1 MGLQEII
8 EKYGGGEMDM
18 KNWFRLKE
26 EKVDCEGCMFDTGDA
41 KHCLIY
47 LEETGKEKPQNCKH
61 RRTFEEG
68 K

>member
-1 MGLQEII
+1 MSLQDILR
-8 EKYGGGEMDM
+8 KYDTGNKTGD
-18 KNWFRLKE
+18 NWFTLKT
-26 EKVDCEGCMFDTGDA
+26 DCKGCMFDTGDA